1 MSNSAP
7 NEPEYSEPN
16 NSEYISSR
24 KREKNSNEFSPSPKA
39 NQPHLR
45 SQSEKYIPP
54 KYYSLLQTIAD
65 HYDGKFCQID
75 LFTGETQNYNLTHKQ
90 KMMIGQYLDNDWV
103 TSQEVLDMIDRVPVD
118 CESPLAYLLK
128 MLENLKTERQAE
140 VRRVAHLNAQRF
152 YEGGQ
157 V

>member
-1 MSNSAP
+1 MSKSAP

-16 NSEYISSR
+16 NSEYSSSR
-24 KREKNSNEFSPSPKA
+24 KSETISDEIPPSTKP
-39 NQPHLR
+39 NFTLPR

-65 HYDGKFCQID
+65 RYNGKFCQID
-75 LFTGETQNYNLTHKQ
+75 LFTGETQNYHLTHKQ
-90 KMMIGQYLDNDWV
+90 KMMIGQYLNNDWV
-103 TSQEVLDMIDRVPVD
+103 TSQEVLDMIDRVSVD

-140 VRRVAHLNAQRF
+140 VRRVAHLSAQRF